1 MDRIAE
7 NMLSAGDI
15 ILYHGDGWIS
25 KAIQFFDGTE
35 MNHAAIFLGDGQV
48 GEAKAKGLDKSG
60 FQDSLAGEKYAV
72 SRRLVSHP
80 GSMRPVLAKAETY
93 LARKNRYAYEQIVL
107 LALLGMTRKVP
118 VNIYLK
124 WLLRKI
130 LDDASEFLMRAGKR
144 QPMICSEFV
153 YRCYAEA
160 RRQPG
165 NPYALDINPFPMRPP
180 VRAAAF
186 RDSVKMKPRY
196 LIMHPD
202 SPLAWAGDVMMNPA
216 KPASRAL
223 VKSFEKY
230 PEMPGTTGIPA
241 KEEKK
246 MAAMRLNELI
256 ENYLEEAKNSPP
268 ALFIGPS
275 FKNPEML
282 SSIKK
287 FAGAYAGAAG
297 KPATEK
303 TRLWSESAMA
313 GEIPAVLDNLLQT
326 VADFVTPG
334 DLYNCKSLYSVG
346 EIRP

>member
-1 MDRIAE
+1 MDRIAQ
-7 NMLSAGDI
+7 NTLTAGDI

-60 FQDSLAGEKYAV
+60 FQDSLAGAKYAV

-93 LARKNRYAYEQIVL
+93 LAGRNRYAYEQIVL
-107 LALLGMTRKVP
+107 LALLGLTRNVP
-118 VNIYLK
+118 VNVYLK

-130 LDDASEFLMRAGKR
+130 LDDAGEFLMLAGKR

-160 RRQPG
+160 RRPPG
-165 NPYALDINPFPMRPP
+165 NPYALDINPFPVRPLA
-180 VRAAAF
+180 RAAAL
-186 RDSVKMKPRY
+186 RSLAERRPHYSGV
-196 LIMHPD
+196 HPG
-202 SPLAWAGDVMMNPA
+202 SPLAWALEVMANQV
-216 KPASRAL
+216 KPASKAL
-223 VKSFEKY
+223 AKSFERY
-230 PEMPGTTGIPA
+230 PEMPGAASGPA

-256 ENYLEEAKNSPP
+256 EKYLSEAKNPPP
-268 ALFIGPS
+268 ALFTGPS
-275 FKNPEML
+275 FKSPEML
-282 SSIKK
+282 SSIRK
-287 FAGAYAGAAG
+287 FAEAYAGAAG

-334 DLYNCKSLYSVG
+334 DLYNCKNLYSVG